1 MKVAIFT
8 EDSGVKYPEIDEYKD
23 KIGRGRQLE
32 DIPGFLEILK
42 ENNLDIPSD
51 DLEDEERYRE
61 VLDDYLRPSILM
73 FSGMFSE
80 VRGFYEKI
88 EDIVDVDLYV
98 ISGRYGLIKDDEEII
113 PYDAYVENKK
123 GVQELDERTGFSQK
137 ILEVAND
144 VDLSMFFMATRY
156 IQYIIDQ
163 DLLNQIESD
172 IIVVS
177 GKTIIDEIDDIENVT
192 GLKKRGVARISWQNK
207 DKIFE
212 LLKEKYSE

>member
-23 KIGRGRQLE
+23 KLGRGRQLE

-51 DLEDEERYRE
+51 DLEDEGRYRE
-61 VLDDYLRPSILM
+61 VLDEYLRPSILM

-80 VRGFYEKI
+80 IRGFYEKI

-98 ISGRYGLIKDDEEII
+98 ISGRYGLVKDDEKII

-123 GVQELDERTGFSQK
+123 GAQELDERTNFSKQ
-137 ILEVAND
+137 ILEIAND

-156 IQYIIDQ
+156 IQHIIDQ
-163 DLLNQIESD
+163 GLLKQIESE

-192 GLKKRGVARISWQNK
+192 GLKKRGVARISWQNRNE
-207 DKIFE
+207 ILE
-212 LLKEKYSE
+212 LLEGSYD

>member
-1 MKVAIFT
+1 M
-8 EDSGVKYPEIDEYKD
+8 
-23 KIGRGRQLE
+23 
-32 DIPGFLEILK
+32 
-42 ENNLDIPSD
+42 DIPSD
-51 DLEDEERYRE
+51 DIELEDEYKKVLRE
-61 VLDDYLRPSILM
+61 FVRPSILM
-73 FSGMFSE
+73 FAGMYRE

-123 GVQELDERTGFSQK
+123 GAQELDERTNFSK
-137 ILEVAND
+137 HILEIAND

-156 IQYIIDQ
+156 IQHIIDQ
-163 DLLNQIESD
+163 GLLKKIESD

-192 GLKKRGVARISWQNK
+192 GLKKRGVARISWQNRNR
-207 DKIFE
+207 ILE
-212 LLKEKYSE
+212 LLEGNCD